1 MNAMTAVEMFPFSL
15 LTLAADLGS
24 NVLTV
29 GLLALVPLG
38 AAYWLLM
45 RASRRPAVVPAG
57 STDALAGSLRQELA
71 SNFDL
76 LRRVGEATALSTQ
89 VWQRSSDRVHL
100 LSDSVAAQVRQTYQ
114 AIEVSNRLLAA
125 ASAYDVRG
133 QLSIRQRRLSLW
145 PTLEAAVRSG
155 LQALGCEVTPA
166 LQARIRLANDATSAA
181 TTDSATE
188 AIQIAAAPA
197 LARPFALTDAPRL
210 TLFYGSDAVAQPT
223 VAAVHPSAEQRPAR
237 KARRSVAR
245 TSRADGQMGLWES
258 VA

>member
-1 MNAMTAVEMFPFSL
+1 MNAMTAVEMSPISL
-15 LTLAADLGS
+15 LTLAADLGGH
-24 NVLTV
+24 VLAV
-29 GLLALVPLG
+29 GLLGLIPLG

-45 RASRRPAVVPAG
+45 RASRRPAAVPAA

-76 LRRVGEATALSTQ
+76 LRRVGEATTLSTQ
-89 VWQRSSDRVHL
+89 VWQRSSDRIHL

-166 LQARIRLANDATSAA
+166 LQARLRLANDAIA
-181 TTDSATE
+181 TATASSATDT
-188 AIQIAAAPA
+188 AHITAAPA
-197 LARPFALTDAPRL
+197 PVRPFALTDAPRL
-210 TLFYGSDAVAQPT
+210 TLFYGSNT
-223 VAAVHPSAEQRPAR
+223 VARPTAAADHPSVEQRPAR